1 MDHPVKHR
9 FIGPIHVFVESIEIL
24 YDFGMLDL
32 IRLRVLVAVAQEGSV
47 TAAADTLGYAQP
59 SISHHLRQL
68 ESEVGVPLFQR
79 AGRGLRL
86 TDAGA
91 VLVRRATEIL
101 GHVDAAVAEVETYA
115 GLRAGRVRLA
125 AFPSALASLI
135 PQAMA
140 AFTSQYPDV
149 SISLVDAEP
158 PKALAM
164 LRNNDV
170 DVAVVFAHADTPDV
184 GLKHVTLTT
193 LLDDP
198 LYLITSARNADAANE
213 ITDYAGETWIAGCPS
228 CRAHLLTACNR
239 AGFVPRI
246 EFETDDYVAVQA
258 LVASGSGV
266 STLPALAL
274 HAHQNPGIR
283 AHRIRG
289 ERRTVSVATFG
300 KPPLAPAIDAFVSTL
315 AATSDSVRERFELDG
330 HL

>member
-47 TAAADTLGYAQP
+47 TAAADSLGYAQP

-213 ITDYAGETWIAGCPS
+213 ITDYAGETWIAGCRKLPRPPS
-228 CRAHLLTACNR
+228 HRLQSSWVRSTDRVRDRRLRRGPSAGRLRKRSQHPSRPRSPCTSEPGYPRTPHSRRATHCLRRNLR
-239 AGFVPRI
+239 
-246 EFETDDYVAVQA
+246 ETSAR
-258 LVASGSGV
+258 SC
-266 STLPALAL
+266 
-274 HAHQNPGIR
+274 H
-283 AHRIRG
+283 
-289 ERRTVSVATFG
+289 
-300 KPPLAPAIDAFVSTL
+300 
-315 AATSDSVRERFELDG
+315 
-330 HL
+330 

>member
-1 MDHPVKHR
+1 M
-9 FIGPIHVFVESIEIL
+9 
-24 YDFGMLDL
+24 
-32 IRLRVLVAVAQEGSV
+32 
-47 TAAADTLGYAQP
+47 TAAADSLGYAQP

-91 VLVRRATEIL
+91 VLVQRATEIL
-101 GHVDAAVAEVETYA
+101 GHVDAAVAEVQTYA
-115 GLRAGRVRLA
+115 GLRAGRLRLA
-125 AFPSALASLI
+125 AFPSALASVI

-140 AFTSQYPDV
+140 AFTSRHPEL
-149 SISLVDAEP
+149 SISLVEAEP
-158 PKALAM
+158 PKALAL

-170 DVAVVFAHADTPDV
+170 DVAVVFAHEDTADI
-184 GLKHVTLTT
+184 GLKHVTQTT
-193 LLDDP
+193 LLEDP
-198 LYLITSARNADAANE
+198 LYLITSARNVDAANE

-228 CRAHLLTACNR
+228 CRAHLLTACGR

-274 HAHQNPGIR
+274 LAHRNPDIR
-283 AHRIRG
+283 AHRIPD
-289 ERRTVSVATFG
+289 ERRTISVATYG
-300 KPPLAPAIDAFVSTL
+300 RPPRAPAIDAFVQTL
-315 AATSDSVRERFELDG
+315 TAVSKSMRERVELEG
-330 HL
+330 HP